1 MCSIQRNGID
11 EAVARFYIMRNQS
24 NQLEIAS
31 AMSRRFDFNWC
42 DSSPAIQHIS
52 MYTIH
57 MHRSFGKLHIRSS
70 HFINLQNKKLN
81 KWIESTICVPTYKRK
96 RYWCPPA
103 RDLEKE
109 TSEARK
115 RARGKNS
122 QQNQMTQKILMEICK
137 RYKRSAML

>member
-57 MHRSFGKLHIRSS
+57 IHRSFGKLHTYDHPILWIRKIKNQ
-70 HFINLQNKKLN
+70 INELN
-81 KWIESTICVPTYKRK
+81 QLYVPTYKRK

-103 RDLEKE
+103 RDLERDGWGTKE
-109 TSEARK
+109 SLRK
-115 RARGKNS
+115 KWPTKSNDTKDFNGNM
-122 QQNQMTQKILMEICK
+122 QTV
-137 RYKRSAML
+137 

>member
-57 MHRSFGKLHIRSS
+57 IHRSFGKLHTYDHPILWIRKIKNQ
-70 HFINLQNKKLN
+70 INELNQLYVCLRIKENVTDVRLHEIQKKRWVRHERELAEKMANKI
-81 KWIESTICVPTYKRK
+81 KWHKRF
-96 RYWCPPA
+96 
-103 RDLEKE
+103 
-109 TSEARK
+109 
-115 RARGKNS
+115 
-122 QQNQMTQKILMEICK
+122 
-137 RYKRSAML
+137 